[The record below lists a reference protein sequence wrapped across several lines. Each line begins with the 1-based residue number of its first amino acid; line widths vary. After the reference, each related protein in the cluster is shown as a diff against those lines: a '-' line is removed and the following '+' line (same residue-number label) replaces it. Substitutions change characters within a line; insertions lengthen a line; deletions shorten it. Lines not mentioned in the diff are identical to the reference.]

1 MTTRQTKFR
10 VGKFGILAVCI
21 ALAFSLWGCGSSDN
35 FKSGDAQNAKDKT
48 LVVGSQDFYEN
59 EIIAEAYAQ
68 ALEANGF
75 TVERSFRIGQREVY
89 MPEIESGSIDV
100 FPEYT
105 GNLLQYLDE
114 TSTATES
121 QEVYDAL
128 VGVMPDGLRVLDQA
142 EATDADSYAV
152 TKEFADAHG
161 LVTIGDLAGV
171 QGLVLAGNSELE
183 SRPYGPVGLKEIY
196 GVEVERFTPV
206 EDSGGPLTVKALRDG
221 DATIVD
227 LYSSTPEL
235 ASGDL
240 VVLEDPKGM
249 FLASHVVPIVSEN
262 VGEEAEEVINRVN
275 EALTPEELI
284 RLNDESVNGKRSAA
298 DIAHDFLVSAGI
310 IS

>member
-1 MTTRQTKFR
+1 MKRFR
-10 VGKFGILAVCI
+10 FGLVLVSDCVVLMF
-21 ALAFSLWGCGSSDN
+21 ALCGCGSSDA
-35 FKSGDAQNAKDKT
+35 KDAQGSNT

-68 ALEANGF
+68 ALEAKGF
-75 TVERSFRIGQREVY
+75 DVERSFRVGQREVY

-105 GNLLQYLDE
+105 GSLLQYLDE
-114 TSTATES
+114 DSTAPES
-121 QEVYDAL
+121 QAVYDAL
-128 VGVMPDGLRVLDQA
+128 VDVMPEGLRVLDQA
-142 EATDADSYAV
+142 EATDADSYVV

-161 LVTIGDLAGV
+161 ITSIGDLAGIN
-171 QGLVLAGNSELE
+171 GLVLAGNSELE
-183 SRPYGPVGLKEIY
+183 SRPYGPAGLKDIY
-196 GVEVERFTPV
+196 GVQIERFAPV
-206 EDSGGPLTVKALRDG
+206 EDSGGALTVKALRDG

-249 FLASHVVPIVSEN
+249 FLASHVVPIVSDN
-262 VGEEAEEVINRVN
+262 VSEEAAEIINSVN
-275 EALTPEELI
+275 AALTLEELVK
-284 RLNDESVNGKRSAA
+284 LNDESVNGKRSAA

-310 IS
+310 ISE